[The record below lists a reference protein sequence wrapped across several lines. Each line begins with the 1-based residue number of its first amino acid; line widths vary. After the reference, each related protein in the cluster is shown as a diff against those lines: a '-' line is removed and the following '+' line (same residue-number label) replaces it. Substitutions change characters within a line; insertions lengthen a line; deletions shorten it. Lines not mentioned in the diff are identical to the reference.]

1 MSKREIP
8 GLVPRLVPLGTT
20 IFAHYS
26 AIAVETGAINLGQG
40 FPDTDGPS
48 WIADAVTRAMA
59 EGRGNQYPAGA
70 GVIELRKAVAAH
82 QKRWYGI
89 ENDFATEVL
98 ITAGAT
104 EALTAALIGL
114 VDTDDEVIVFEPFYD
129 SYRAAVLMARG
140 KLVALTMEAPDYRL
154 DIDALRKAITPRT
167 KVIVVNT
174 PHNPSGAVT
183 SREELQGIADV
194 AIEHNLVVI
203 SDEVY
208 EHMAYDGEHISISTL
223 AGMRERTLTISS
235 AGKLF
240 SYTGW
245 KIGWITGPKAL
256 VDAARTVKQFLTY
269 VVGGPFQYALAEALD
284 NGDQWLAELRTSLMH
299 SRDHFT
305 SGLKSLGFEVHQ
317 PKGTYFATVDVRSKG
332 FATADEFCQSIPKT
346 IGVVAI
352 PSHVFYEHPERGAA
366 YARFAFCKKNAVLD
380 AALERLAQ
388 L

>member
-245 KIGWITGPKAL
+245 KIGWITGPKSL

-269 VVGGPFQYALAEALD
+269 VVGGPFQYAVSEALD

-317 PKGTYFATVDVRSKG
+317 PQGTYFATVDVRSKG
-332 FATADEFCQSIPKT
+332 FATADEFCQTIPKK

>member
-1 MSKREIP
+1 
-8 GLVPRLVPLGTT
+8 
-20 IFAHYS
+20 
-26 AIAVETGAINLGQG
+26 
-40 FPDTDGPS
+40 
-48 WIADAVTRAMA
+48 
-59 EGRGNQYPAGA
+59 
-70 GVIELRKAVAAH
+70 
-82 QKRWYGI
+82 
-89 ENDFATEVL
+89 
-98 ITAGAT
+98 
-104 EALTAALIGL
+104 
-114 VDTDDEVIVFEPFYD
+114 
-129 SYRAAVLMARG
+129 MARG
-140 KLVALTMEAPDYRL
+140 KLVAITMEAPDYTL
-154 DIDALRKAITPRT
+154 DINELRKAITPRT

-183 SREELQGIADV
+183 SRAELQAVADL

-208 EHMAYDGEHISISTL
+208 EHMAFEGEHVSISTL

-245 KIGWITGPKAL
+245 KIGWITGPKQL

-332 FATADEFCQSIPKT
+332 FATADEFCQTIPKK

-366 YARFAFCKKNAVLD
+366 YARFAFCKKDAVLD

>member
-256 VDAARTVKQFLTY
+256 VDAVRTVKQFLTY